1 MLESFNA
8 PEDAT
13 KCVKVESLQNYIKN
27 EAKLIKNPR
36 SAYFDLSRRYYKAK
50 YQDDDNKV
58 TIEVESFLHTK
69 DGKNYLRNLSLDI
82 IQTQQ
87 GNMPIIKTY
96 EENAYDK
103 SNFVKALKF
112 YDYRRD
118 GKLLAQYKVDDG
130 VMDEAYRTFDIST
143 LHFQNFVIFYVRF
156 EKWLQLKKYDV
167 IENKEEEIPNYQI
180 EMPFA

>member
-1 MLESFNA
+1 LKKLIESFES
-8 PEDAT
+8 PDDAT

-58 TIEVESFLHTK
+58 EIAVESFLHTK
-69 DGKNYLRNLSLDI
+69 DEKNYLKNLSLDI

-87 GNMPIIKTY
+87 GNMPIVKTY
-96 EENAYDK
+96 EENAYDS

-112 YDYRRD
+112 YDYRRTGD
-118 GKLLAQYKVDDG
+118 LLA
-130 VMDEAYRTFDIST
+130 
-143 LHFQNFVIFYVRF
+143 
-156 EKWLQLKKYDV
+156 
-167 IENKEEEIPNYQI
+167 
-180 EMPFA
+180 